1 MPWIYRWSRPLM
13 AAIAMIGA
21 IGTGYLAFTKLS
33 GANAACPTTGC
44 EQVLNSAYGS
54 LFGLPLPLFGC
65 LAYIAV
71 AVLAIAPLLLGDS
84 DERQEL
90 RTTIDN
96 STGWLLFL
104 SGTGMAVFSAYLM
117 FIMFTEIKPD
127 NPCIYCVVSAI
138 LSGSL
143 FLLSTIGRA
152 WNDIGSLIFSGLIAA
167 MVVLVGTLGL
177 YSGINAP
184 ATANGASTVPGTP
197 GPPVT
202 TIATP
207 GSIALAEHLTKIGAK
222 MYGAYWCPH
231 CHEQK
236 DLFGKEG
243 AAKVP
248 YIECADD
255 GQNPQPDLCRKAG
268 IKGFPTWELNGKQY
282 SGIQK
287 LDELAKLSGY
297 SGPKL

>member
-54 LFGLPLPLFGC
+54 IFGQPLTIFGC
-65 LAYIAV
+65 LAYLGITA
-71 AVLAIAPLLLGDS
+71 LAIAPLLVGDS
-84 DERQEL
+84 EERQEL
-90 RTTIDN
+90 RATIDN

-104 SGTGMAVFSAYLM
+104 GTTGMAVFSAYLM

-127 NPCIYCVVSAI
+127 NPCIYCVGSAI
-138 LSGSL
+138 LSASL

-167 MVVLVGTLGL
+167 MVVLVGTLGI
-177 YSGINAP
+177 YSGVNTP
-184 ATANGASTVPGTP
+184 AIADGSSGIPGNP

-202 TIATP
+202 TLATP
-207 GSIALAEHLTKIGAK
+207 STIALADHLTKIGAK

-236 DLFGKEG
+236 ELFGKE
-243 AAKVP
+243 ALNKIP
-248 YIECADD
+248 YIECGDD
-255 GQNPQPDLCRKAG
+255 GQNAKPDLCRAAG
-268 IKGFPTWELNGKQY
+268 IKGFPTWEINGKQV
-282 SGIQK
+282 SGVQK